1 LAIAVPEL
9 DVCLSLGLK
18 LLTLKMLRL
27 KLPILGLQILPGAKA
42 G

>member
-9 DVCLSLGLK
+9 DVCLLLRLK

-27 KLPILGLQILPGAKA
+27 KLPMLGLPNLSGDKA